1 MRQDYDDYDT
11 GSGYGRTSTVS
22 WLVMGAAA
30 LGFLG
35 LGWYAFS
42 SSDSGD
48 DSAEVVTLD
57 AYEDPY
63 KHEPAE
69 KGGMEFPHQDKT
81 IYDALDGNTRDGD
94 AEKLFPEPEE
104 PVIPEIPEAPKASE
118 ETTKEGDAESYVAE
132 VPATEKAEKAAEA
145 KEEAAKEEVAKEP
158 VVKEVAKEAAP
169 KETPKPEKPVEP
181 QKPETPKP
189 VEVKKETPKPVTPA
203 VPTATTKPV
212 EVNTT
217 PAPPK
222 PPAAKPVAT
231 GGSYAVQLGAF
242 KSDAEARQQWSKISG
257 KHGAVLGGTK
267 SVVVRADLPNGTFYR
282 LRAVGFA
289 SETAAKSA
297 CASLAKA
304 GQGCFFAGK

>member
-11 GSGYGRTSTVS
+11 GNGYGRTSTVS

-42 SSDSGD
+42 SSGSGD
-48 DSAEVVTLD
+48 DASEVVTLD

-63 KHEPAE
+63 KQEPTE

-81 IYDALDGNTRDGD
+81 IYDALDGNTRDET

-104 PVIPEIPEAPKASE
+104 PVIPEMAETDKAVEEAI
-118 ETTKEGDAESYVAE
+118 TQEGNAQSIVAE
-132 VPATEKAEKAAEA
+132 TPVVEKAEKAAEA
-145 KEEAAKEEVAKEP
+145 KEEAAKKAEHVAAVKIPEPVKAEKAPEPVKVEAPKPAPKPAPAP
-158 VVKEVAKEAAP
+158 VVK
-169 KETPKPEKPVEP
+169 
-181 QKPETPKP
+181 
-189 VEVKKETPKPVTPA
+189 TPA
-203 VPTATTKPV
+203 VPKAPV
-212 EVNTT
+212 
-217 PAPPK
+217 K
-222 PPAAKPVAT
+222 AAAPVAT

-242 KSDAEARQQWSKISG
+242 KSDAEARQQWGKISG
-257 KHGAVLGGTK
+257 KHGSILSGTK
-267 SVVVRADLPNGTFYR
+267 SVVVKADLPNGTFYR

-289 SETAAKSA
+289 SEAAAKSA
-297 CASLAKA
+297 CVSLSKA

>member
-11 GSGYGRTSTVS
+11 GNGYGRSSTVS

-42 SSDSGD
+42 SSGSSD
-48 DSAEVVTLD
+48 DASEVVTLD

-63 KHEPAE
+63 KQEPTE

-81 IYDALDGNTRDGD
+81 IYDALDGNTRDES

-104 PVIPEIPEAPKASE
+104 PVIPEVAETEKAAE
-118 ETTKEGDAESYVAE
+118 DAITQEGNTESIVAE

-145 KEEAAKEEVAKEP
+145 KEEAAKKAEAVAEVKIPEP
-158 VVKEVAKEAAP
+158 VKIEKAPEPVKVEAPKPAPAPVAAP
-169 KETPKPEKPVEP
+169 VIKTP
-181 QKPETPKP
+181 T
-189 VEVKKETPKPVTPA
+189 
-203 VPTATTKPV
+203 
-212 EVNTT
+212 
-217 PAPPK
+217 PPK
-222 PPAAKPVAT
+222 PPVQAAAPVAT

-242 KSDAEARQQWSKISG
+242 KSDGEARQQWSKISG
-257 KHGAVLGGTK
+257 KHGSILSGTK
-267 SVVVRADLPNGTFYR
+267 SVVVKADLPNGTFYR

-289 SETAAKSA
+289 SEAAAKSA
-297 CASLAKA
+297 CASLSKA

>member
-11 GSGYGRTSTVS
+11 GNEYGRSSAVS

-42 SSDSGD
+42 SSDSGSSD
-48 DSAEVVTLD
+48 ADIVTLD

-63 KHEPAE
+63 KHEPAD

-81 IYDALDGNTRDGD
+81 IYDALDGNTRDEG
-94 AEKLFPEPEE
+94 AETLFPEPEA
-104 PVIPEIPEAPKASE
+104 PVIPEIPETAAAEPE
-118 ETTKEGDAESYVAE
+118 NEGDAQSYVAE
-132 VPATEKAEKAAEA
+132 VPVAETAEKAAEVKEAAVKKAEA
-145 KEEAAKEEVAKEP
+145 KVAEVKIAEAAAEAKKLEAAKPIVAEKVAP
-158 VVKEVAKEAAP
+158 VVVEKPKPVAAP
-169 KETPKPEKPVEP
+169 K
-181 QKPETPKP
+181 
-189 VEVKKETPKPVTPA
+189 
-203 VPTATTKPV
+203 
-212 EVNTT
+212 
-217 PAPPK
+217 PAPVVVKAPT
-222 PPAAKPVAT
+222 PPATPVKSAAM

-242 KSDAEARQQWSKISG
+242 KSEAEAKTQWGKIIA
-257 KHGAVLGGTK
+257 KHGSILGGST

-289 SETAAKSA
+289 SEAAAKSA
-297 CASLAKA
+297 CASLTKA

>member
-11 GSGYGRTSTVS
+11 GNGYGRSSTVS

-42 SSDSGD
+42 SSGSGD
-48 DSAEVVTLD
+48 DASEVVTLD

-63 KHEPAE
+63 KQEPTE

-81 IYDALDGNTRDGD
+81 IYDALDGNTRDEG

-104 PVIPEIPEAPKASE
+104 PVIPEVE
-118 ETTKEGDAESYVAE
+118 ETAKAAEDATTQEGDAESYVAQ
-132 VPATEKAEKAAEA
+132 VPATEKAEKVADAKEDAAKKVEAAAEKPA
-145 KEEAAKEEVAKEP
+145 PVNAEKAPEPIKVEV
-158 VVKEVAKEAAP
+158 
-169 KETPKPEKPVEP
+169 PKPIVAP
-181 QKPETPKP
+181 TPKP
-189 VEVKKETPKPVTPA
+189 VEAAPVIKTPTPPKAPVQQVAPKPA
-203 VPTATTKPV
+203 AQ
-212 EVNTT
+212 
-217 PAPPK
+217 AP
-222 PPAAKPVAT
+222 AT

-242 KSDAEARQQWSKISG
+242 KSDAEAKQQWSKISA
-257 KHGAVLGGTK
+257 KHGSILGGTK

-289 SETAAKSA
+289 SEAAAKSA
-297 CASLAKA
+297 CASLSGA